1 MLEELTV
8 EEPIVEL
15 KRDPNYKKQPKRDDE
30 LWKGILAYYVNFQN
44 PEMMIKRR
52 SPHEVN

>member
-30 LWKGILAYYVNFQN
+30 LWKGILAYYVNFQ
-44 PEMMIKRR
+44 IQK
-52 SPHEVN
+52 